1 MKSEITITIDH
12 DKNDLWIKG
21 HNENRM
27 SNVEILVQAMT
38 MDVTNRAKNSGKPP
52 IYFWKEIDDALVRE
66 KLQQKMYKVCFSNHP
81 GPNDDPQSFSEGSSF
96 QPVE

>member
-52 IYFWKEIDDALVRE
+52 IYF
-66 KLQQKMYKVCFSNHP
+66 
-81 GPNDDPQSFSEGSSF
+81 
-96 QPVE
+96 